1 MRDIDLAWA
10 LADAVKDSLKRGERM
25 NAYVAL
31 GAGDTDS
38 AIRQFVPAVVRLRV
52 ALPANVARAL
62 EKWSSVHDDESRS
75 FVVRSRRAGAPGH

>member
-1 MRDIDLAWA
+1 VRDVDLAWA

-38 AIRQFVPAVVRLRV
+38 AIRQLMSAAARLRIV
-52 ALPANVARAL
+52 LPSNVTHALAD
-62 EKWSSVHDDESRS
+62 WSSVKDVEPQSLGVCSAAKRG
-75 FVVRSRRAGAPGH
+75 R